1 MQDLGTV
8 VFFSVISSFITDTL
22 TAFMLDGLG
31 RFMALAGALALTLMT
46 LWVMIQGYLIL
57 TGQSSSS
64 LSAFVMKAA
73 KVFVIIMVA
82 TSTTGPIFGKSIL
95 SLTAGFSDGVT
106 HFVAGKDVTTGAN
119 KIPGA
124 ASFSVIDKNLRLMQA
139 GLSTIKAI
147 DTASDQALEDE
158 KNRALMMSTVGV
170 AGPGIV
176 AGVLLLLNKVAMA
189 LFIGLA
195 PLFILLLIFKQ
206 TEPMFWTWLKFGVST
221 LFSLAV
227 LTFMTGLAMDMVAR
241 LAGAVLVSDL
251 LGANSQG
258 ITSAA
263 MQQGGLGLILST
275 LVITVPPLVGNFF
288 GAQIGAFQ
296 STSHFG
302 SWGAESRGGGG
313 SNGGTPSMGGGYG
326 GVPAASGAKDAT
338 QGSIPAINHGSRAT
352 APTTAAQSDVV
363 KTNPMMGNAQTQQAL
378 GAGPTATTSS
388 SSGSVSNAG
397 IGDDSSIVNQR
408 YKTSSAGV

>member
-22 TAFMLDGLG
+22 TAFVLDGLG

-275 LVITVPPLVGNFF
+275 LIITVPPLVGNFF
-288 GAQIGAFQ
+288 GAQIGAF
-296 STSHFG
+296 SPVSGFG
-302 SWGAESRGGGG
+302 SWGMETRGGG
-313 SNGGTPSMGGGYG
+313 SNGATPASGGSYG
-326 GVPAASGAKDAT
+326 GVPAASNSNTTVNPQPQTA
-338 QGSIPAINHGSRAT
+338 NHGSRVANSAT
-352 APTTAAQSDVV
+352 SAQSDVV

-378 GAGPTATTSS
+378 GAGATATNSS

>member
-275 LVITVPPLVGNFF
+275 LIITVPPLVGNFF
-288 GAQIGAFQ
+288 GAQIGAFNPVSSFSGWGTSNGGGTGSNGAAPAGGGSYGGAPAASNTGNSVPSSQ
-296 STSHFG
+296 STS
-302 SWGAESRGGGG
+302 
-313 SNGGTPSMGGGYG
+313 TPR
-326 GVPAASGAKDAT
+326 VHTPVTAQAT
-338 QGSIPAINHGSRAT
+338 
-352 APTTAAQSDVV
+352 SDVV

-378 GAGPTATTSS
+378 GAGPTATNSS

>member
-275 LVITVPPLVGNFF
+275 LIITVPPLVGNFF
-288 GAQIGAFQ
+288 GAQIGAFNPVSSFSGWGTSNGGGTGSNGAAPAGGGSYGGAPAASNTGNSVPSSQ
-296 STSHFG
+296 STS
-302 SWGAESRGGGG
+302 
-313 SNGGTPSMGGGYG
+313 TPR
-326 GVPAASGAKDAT
+326 VHTP
-338 QGSIPAINHGSRAT
+338 AT
-352 APTTAAQSDVV
+352 AQATSDVV

-378 GAGPTATTSS
+378 GAGSTATNSS

>member
-275 LVITVPPLVGNFF
+275 LIITVPPLVGNFF
-288 GAQIGAFQ
+288 GAQIGAF
-296 STSHFG
+296 SPVSGFG
-302 SWGAESRGGGG
+302 SWGMETRGGG
-313 SNGGTPSMGGGYG
+313 SNGATPASGGSYG
-326 GVPAASGAKDAT
+326 GTPAASTGATTTTAPPLNHHNYSGTQNQAT
-338 QGSIPAINHGSRAT
+338 QNDNI
-352 APTTAAQSDVV
+352 
-363 KTNPMMGNAQTQQAL
+363 KTNSHMGNAQTQQAL
-378 GAGPTATTSS
+378 GAGATATNSS

>member
-158 KNRALMMSTVGV
+158 KNRALLMSTVGV

-275 LVITVPPLVGNFF
+275 LIITVPPLVGNFF
-288 GAQIGAFQ
+288 GAQIGAFNPV
-296 STSHFG
+296 SSFSGWGTSNGGGTG
-302 SWGAESRGGGG
+302 SNGAAPAGGG
-313 SNGGTPSMGGGYG
+313 SYG
-326 GVPAASGAKDAT
+326 GVPAASNTGNSVPSSQST
-338 QGSIPAINHGSRAT
+338 STPRVHTPAT
-352 APTTAAQSDVV
+352 AQATSDVV

-378 GAGPTATTSS
+378 GAGSTATNSS